1 MIGSLFVEIV
11 YVAFLFNKVT
21 DLSEKCK
28 VFFKRNQ
35 QKAQKTGGI
44 ADVTIDV

>member
-21 DLSEKCK
+21 DLSGKCK
-28 VFFKRNQ
+28 AFFAKIGVS
-35 QKAQKTGGI
+35 AQYFSGNWQLRK
-44 ADVTIDV
+44 D